1 MHITGFENENLILRE
16 LGNRLKQYRISLNL
30 TQAELSQKC
39 GISMSTVVR
48 IENGDDTKVSN
59 YIRILSGLDILENIN
74 TLIPEE
80 SADYKQLFEEKT
92 PRKRVRL
99 KNESNVSDWTWG
111 EDK

>member
-30 TQAELSQKC
+30 TQSDLSQKC

-48 IENGDDTKVSN
+48 IENGDDTKISN

-80 SADYKQLFEEKT
+80 SADYKQLFEERT
-92 PRKRVRL
+92 QRKRVRL
-99 KNESNVSDWTWG
+99 KKESNVPEWIWG